1 MAPARDQ
8 CAAVASEAGCL
19 CAAGRSKQR
28 GCGEQAE
35 GTHQALACAATSL
48 CPHCRQAKQQTH
60 RVGLDGTHQ
69 AVRLLGRGAAG
80 EIWLFRDVKT
90 RKMVAVKLFERPLD
104 PGAVSAVLREIKVNL
119 TCRMVTVR
127 LC

>member
-1 MAPARDQ
+1 MAPARHQ

-19 CAAGRSKQR
+19 CAVGSQKQQP
-28 GCGEQAE
+28 CGQQAE
-35 GTHQALACAATSL
+35 GTHQALACEATSL
-48 CPHCRQAKQQTH
+48 CLRCRQAKQQTH

-119 TCRMVTVR
+119 ACHMVAVK

>member
-1 MAPARDQ
+1 MQQA
-8 CAAVASEAGCL
+8 
-19 CAAGRSKQR
+19 
-28 GCGEQAE
+28 CGEQAK
-35 GTHQALACAATSL
+35 GTHQALVCEATRL
-48 CPHCRQAKQQTH
+48 CLRCRQAKQQTH

-104 PGAVSAVLREIKVNL
+104 PGAVAAVLREIKVSSA
-119 TCRMVTVR
+119 RQMVAVK